1 MPRLDDLFSATSTVR
16 LRNFLVA
23 THPRKRASTLKRPE
37 LVRLLL
43 DAMVDDEISF
53 FERTAR
59 SSFRD
64 IDDLERLRPIVHR
77 KLGEKYGTLLQPY
90 LPSKERR
97 LHPVL
102 RRHLKQPVQHPP
114 PVLSENI
121 PMNGTSALSQAV
133 WPQPVDSS
141 VKDACMETFREQT
154 NLSVEETCA
163 VCGRRTFNND
173 ILFSVRHIVCERVPV
188 SKLNLEVLAVLDPH
202 LLSRPEHHFRYG
214 DPALDGLAL
223 HKNGIHVE
231 EGGSELDVCND
242 CLGSLNRNSPRLP
255 SLALANDN
263 IRGYLPEALQ
273 DITWLEERL
282 CAKYLA
288 SAYIVRLYDLTAP
301 GAEGERPRV
310 MKGHACSFPLNTIS
324 TATQLP
330 WAVDLDAPLISCI
343 IIGPRKPRTE
353 DLRGV
358 FKVRRE
364 KVRALLHYLR
374 EHCKGYP
381 QFPVDEHALN
391 SLPDDDV
398 PELLMRHVTYE
409 ANDTVPSLFDQET
422 TGLDTH
428 PALLEDTD
436 ENSDD
441 PRTFL
446 EHHGLLDVNGVSIPA
461 HERTA
466 SALASAS
473 GTERPDLV
481 IRHGSTFVQDYNNPD
496 LFPGM
501 YPTLFPWGT
510 GGFELQRRTALSFDR
525 QAKYLLDITEPDF
538 RRHWSFI
545 FVVANIKQRRAIHH
559 SSRFMCRARDFE
571 HISAVVRD
579 LTPATVKSVSEHLSR
594 GGSGSTLTAHEAQI
608 WTVLKKCQLISAN
621 VPGSRA
627 IMIRARADIR
637 GYIGHHGIFQLF
649 LTLNP
654 GPTHSPVFHI
664 FFGDRTIRLDTQA
677 PTMPSA
683 KTRAIRVADDP
694 VAAKSDEV
702 PSSNSIQGH
711 VSMSEA
717 DGPFV
722 TDRHEPRNPTS
733 HNDLPPTD
741 QDPNEVV
748 SNNDT
753 TPHLATDDDDDD
765 GLQEEAFMPLNTKG
779 LAHQVEDY
787 FNRGHTL
794 AALSF
799 YEFVRYVVLDK
810 PPKERNSTHHD
821 LAAEHPNVKTH
832 IHRYT
837 PGRPQGIP
845 RCIISRFPRSD
856 GTLLHGDDYC
866 ASMMAHFIP
875 FTPSLPLKDI
885 NTTWE
890 EAFAAAT
897 FPQSALAIM
906 DNWAALN
913 ECISADPLRLL
924 MHGEAGTGKTVV
936 VRLLRELM
944 DRYGRGNEIKFMAPT
959 GKAASA
965 IGGMTQHSAFGLDV
979 HRRGLTTEE
988 RQDAQRDNQSKRM
1001 RFLQASFG
1009 HIRWLFFD
1017 EVSMTSCEVFHEI
1030 DQALRIGTQ
1039 RLDEPF
1045 GGINVLFAG
1054 DLCQLPP
1061 VGAAPLYTRTSKPS
1075 LASSTR
1081 TKVELG
1087 RLSWLYIND
1096 VVEFTEQM
1104 RMKDADMAAALSRLR
1119 VRACTDD
1126 DAALFNTSVL
1136 YRPSAVQQVSVKS
1149 RRDLIVLAATNQTVR
1164 TLNVQKASSQAATQ
1178 SLHLVTSHAIDDTN
1192 ANLNIDARQAL
1203 LDYNGRGESRVG
1215 IGRLPLFT
1223 GMSVVYRGPNQSVA
1237 LGVTNGAFGKVV
1249 GWNLARDGTG
1259 LTIPKVAIVRFDD
1272 NATWQLTGLDPGC
1285 LPIYPVSSS
1294 FSFSLPE
1301 NPSVVHR
1308 ISRQQLPLQPGF
1320 AMTVHSAQGITSS
1333 GGVVVDLTRG
1343 GFPAYVAASRA
1354 TRREDIFLI
1363 SEVSR
1368 RQLNT
1373 PALPASLQS
1382 ELARLQALAKTTKT
1396 LHDHDTWRL
1405 GHTNPLHEDVEPP
1418 LKRLR
1423 VS

>member
-16 LRNFLVA
+16 SRNFLVA

-913 ECISADPLRLL
+913 ECEDARDADQLQRRRR
-924 MHGEAGTGKTVV
+924 EAH
-936 VRLLRELM
+936 
-944 DRYGRGNEIKFMAPT
+944 
-959 GKAASA
+959 
-965 IGGMTQHSAFGLDV
+965 HSA
-979 HRRGLTTEE
+979 R
-988 RQDAQRDNQSKRM
+988 
-1001 RFLQASFG
+1001 
-1009 HIRWLFFD
+1009 
-1017 EVSMTSCEVFHEI
+1017 I
-1030 DQALRIGTQ
+1030 DKQVA
-1039 RLDEPF
+1039 
-1045 GGINVLFAG
+1045 
-1054 DLCQLPP
+1054 DLNTH
-1061 VGAAPLYTRTSKPS
+1061 GYDDS
-1075 LASSTR
+1075 LADVN
-1081 TKVELG
+1081 VEALLHG
-1087 RLSWLYIND
+1087 RP
-1096 VVEFTEQM
+1096 T
-1104 RMKDADMAAALSRLR
+1104 
-1119 VRACTDD
+1119 
-1126 DAALFNTSVL
+1126 TSAESL
-1136 YRPSAVQQVSVKS
+1136 KF
-1149 RRDLIVLAATNQTVR
+1149 AATLDSAGWFHVDPPLESVQATGPPPPPNFCWQTR
-1164 TLNVQKASSQAATQ
+1164 RAWKKEQDILEAKAKADLVLPTASHGILAEQLTFDTTTPRAGNPILCAILSCCPLF
-1178 SLHLVTSHAIDDTN
+1178 LHL
-1192 ANLNIDARQAL
+1192 Q
-1203 LDYNGRGESRVG
+1203 
-1215 IGRLPLFT
+1215 
-1223 GMSVVYRGPNQSVA
+1223 QS
-1237 LGVTNGAFGKVV
+1237 
-1249 GWNLARDGTG
+1249 
-1259 LTIPKVAIVRFDD
+1259 
-1272 NATWQLTGLDPGC
+1272 
-1285 LPIYPVSSS
+1285 S
-1294 FSFSLPE
+1294 
-1301 NPSVVHR
+1301 
-1308 ISRQQLPLQPGF
+1308 
-1320 AMTVHSAQGITSS
+1320 
-1333 GGVVVDLTRG
+1333 
-1343 GFPAYVAASRA
+1343 
-1354 TRREDIFLI
+1354 
-1363 SEVSR
+1363 
-1368 RQLNT
+1368 
-1373 PALPASLQS
+1373 
-1382 ELARLQALAKTTKT
+1382 
-1396 LHDHDTWRL
+1396 
-1405 GHTNPLHEDVEPP
+1405 
-1418 LKRLR
+1418 
-1423 VS
+1423 